1 MYEYR
6 FGRQKKK
13 AHPALAEQIGNLK
26 DYDITFLGCPNRCGN
41 LPMAVYT
48 SPKNNDFQIK

>member
-26 DYDITFLGCPNRCGN
+26 DYDIIFIR
-41 LPMAVYT
+41 LPEPVW
-48 SPKNNDFQIK
+48 

>member
-13 AHPALAEQIGNLK
+13 ARPALAEEIDNLK
-26 DYDITFLGCPNRCGN
+26 DYDIIFLGYPNRWGD
-41 LPMAVYT
+41 YI
-48 SPKNNDFQIK
+48 SGKQ